1 MQIKDFL
8 IVIKAFT
15 ALSYSFDILIFNRYP
30 IYQKGNPQL
39 RVYLPNFFM
48 KLVRPD
54 YKQPPN
60 IVKFIVSNEM
70 TNHDIRNYLEK
81 IYNVSMAD
89 IRSSIATGR
98 HVFSMAKQEPCQ

>member
-1 MQIKDFL
+1 
-8 IVIKAFT
+8 
-15 ALSYSFDILIFNRYP
+15 
-30 IYQKGNPQL
+30 
-39 RVYLPNFFM
+39 M

-81 IYNVSMAD
+81 IYKVKVAD
-89 IRSSIATGR
+89 VRSNIATGLYVNNYTQ
-98 HVFSMAKQEPCQ
+98 VFCSTLLLLNTD